1 MTGDVAR
8 IAAIAGVARSQSRL
22 AAVQALYQ
30 MDLSGIDLN
39 EVIQQFLARRFGT
52 DAEVDDVREADPAFF
67 AEIVRGVVDKQRE
80 IDPPLDAQLAAGWRL
95 NRIDSTVRAVLRSAM
110 YELLHRLD
118 VPARVII
125 TEYVEVAGAFFSEDE
140 PKVVNAVLDKL
151 ARKHRPKEFG
161 LRG

>member
-1 MTGDVAR
+1 
-8 IAAIAGVARSQSRL
+8 
-22 AAVQALYQ
+22 
-30 MDLSGIDLN
+30 
-39 EVIQQFLARRFGT
+39 
-52 DAEVDDVREADPAFF
+52 
-67 AEIVRGVVDKQRE
+67 
-80 IDPPLDAQLAAGWRL
+80 
-95 NRIDSTVRAVLRSAM
+95 M